1 MRAWSLVV
9 GLGIALVAAG
19 AIWSG
24 TSSRD
29 YLFDLTEGETIHL
42 PPIDADLTVKSATV
56 EFHEGTNRASRYAA
70 TLEFSGD
77 QPTEVETTVNNP
89 ARFRGHTFYLS
100 GIQGQSGRASVSLIA
115 RRNPAWV
122 FLLIAFAVL
131 DLGVLGFVVTLVRR
145 GRGQGPPTT
154 KGEQWL
160 RYAALALLFGGT
172 ALLVQ
177 RAFAAGH
184 LPFANMYEALL
195 FFGTATLVFLAFTRD
210 TSITGVAIAIALGVT
225 LFLLPARLSVPRPLM
240 PALQSPWFGPH
251 VALAFLG
258 YGGLL
263 AAVISPR
270 RGAALPIAF
279 ACFTVAMT
287 LGAVWAEI
295 AWARFWSW
303 DPKET
308 WSLVTWLLMATA
320 LGMRLFGH
328 KRVEKVLAAIALAT
342 VLYNF
347 VIVNV
352 VLRGLHSYK

>member
-1 MRAWSLVV
+1 MRTWALSA
-9 GLGIALVAAG
+9 GLGIVLVAAG
-19 AIWSG
+19 DVWSALSARNW
-24 TSSRD
+24 TFE
-29 YLFDLTEGETIHL
+29 LNEGETIHL
-42 PPIDADLTVKSATV
+42 PQVEADLTIREATV

-70 TLEFSGD
+70 ALEFSGAE
-77 QPTEVETTVNNP
+77 PTKLEASVNNP
-89 ARFRGHTFYLS
+89 VRFRGHSFYLS
-100 GIQGQSGRASVSLIA
+100 GIYGQSGRATVTLIA

-122 FLLIAFAVL
+122 FLLIAFAIL
-131 DLGVLGFVVTLVRR
+131 NFGVLGFAVALVLR
-145 GRGQGPPTT
+145 GRGQDEPVTEL
-154 KGEQWL
+154 EQWL
-160 RYAALALLFGGT
+160 RYGALALLFGGT

-177 RAFAAGH
+177 RTFVAGH

-210 TSITGVAIAIALGVT
+210 TSIAGLAIALALGAT
-225 LFLLPARLSVPRPLM
+225 LFLLPARLSAPKPLM

-263 AAVISPR
+263 AAVLSPR

-287 LGAVWAEI
+287 LGAVWAEA

-308 WSLVTWLLMATA
+308 WSLVTWLLMAGA
-320 LGMRLFGH
+320 LVMRPFGH
-328 KRVEKVLAAIALAT
+328 KRIERILAAIALAT